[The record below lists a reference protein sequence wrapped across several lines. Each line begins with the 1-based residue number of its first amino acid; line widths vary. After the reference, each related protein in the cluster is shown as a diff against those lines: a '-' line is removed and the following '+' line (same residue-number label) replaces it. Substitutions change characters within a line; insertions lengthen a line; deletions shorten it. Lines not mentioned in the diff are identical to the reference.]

1 MWTQRAIEA
10 INERIAMQDG
20 LIDECKIRI
29 DEDKTIIELIRNIQ
43 ETNAPMTFSEW
54 VNDKKLRQ

>member
-10 INERIAMQDG
+10 INERISMQDE

-54 VNDKKLRQ
+54 VNDKKLGQ